1 MTSER
6 KKGTEPDTSTKMPE
20 ATIESRP
27 NPNAT
32 VVWDDKDMQT
42 SFANVINVVF
52 TREEFSLFFGTNQSW
67 NLAETANFV
76 VKLGN
81 RIMLTPHAVT
91 RLQTL
96 LAERMAEYE
105 KRFGAITR

>member
-6 KKGTEPDTSTKMPE
+6 KKQTEAGASPAISE
-20 ATIESRP
+20 SAIEPR
-27 NPNAT
+27 PNAT

-42 SFANVINVVF
+42 SFANVINVIF

-67 NLAETANFV
+67 NLTEAPSFV

-81 RIMLTPHAVT
+81 RVMLTPHAVS

-96 LAERMAEYE
+96 LSDRLAEYE
-105 KRFGAITR
+105 KRFGPINRSV

>member
-1 MTSER
+1 MTTER
-6 KKGTEPDTSTKMPE
+6 KKQTEPDAPAKIAEP
-20 ATIESRP
+20 TIEPRP
-27 NPNAT
+27 NTT

-67 NLAETANFV
+67 NLAEAPSFV

-81 RIMLTPHAVT
+81 RVMLTPHAIS

-96 LAERMAEYE
+96 LTDRLAEYE
-105 KRFGAITR
+105 KRFGPINRSV